1 MSELEGMKQ
10 KSKLRR
16 LEGKEVT
23 EGWGGNK
30 MVGRRIGCK
39 WEKNIQKG
47 KSKGSRNSFQGAES
61 IMLKHQKSAGPFT
74 FHPALE
80 NELGNEC

>member
-39 WEKNIQKG
+39 
-47 KSKGSRNSFQGAES
+47 
-61 IMLKHQKSAGPFT
+61 
-74 FHPALE
+74 
-80 NELGNEC
+80 